1 MVTTYFKR
9 FRMETRLPL
18 VDRPAPPL
26 PAGFRLLPWSSGL
39 VKDHARVKYESFRH
53 EIDASVFPCLG
64 RKDGCALLMRE
75 ITQRKDF
82 LPAATWLAVR
92 EDEEL
97 KGWLPVGTIQGLR
110 TGPEL
115 GAIQN
120 IGIIPDFR
128 GLGLG
133 SVLIWHALFGFASAG
148 CRQVSLEVTVQN
160 SAAIRLYER
169 LGFSRAETVFKVADV
184 PYS

>member
-1 MVTTYFKR
+1 
-9 FRMETRLPL
+9 
-18 VDRPAPPL
+18 
-26 PAGFRLLPWSSGL
+26 
-39 VKDHARVKYESFRH
+39 
-53 EIDASVFPCLG
+53 
-64 RKDGCALLMRE
+64 MRE

-92 EDEEL
+92 EDEPG
-97 KGWLPVGTIQGLR
+97 KHWLPVGTIQGLR

-133 SVLIWHALFGFASAG
+133 SVLIWHALVGFASSG

-184 PYS
+184 PYG